1 MDMAN
6 IMNEKFNSMKDF
18 FRGKSVLVAYSGG
31 MDSSTLIHFLNDLP
45 DVKLTAVTVLGPHIP
60 QEEFKRSKEICRKFN
75 INHLIIEANPL
86 KLEGMICN
94 DENRCYFCK
103 TAVFNIL
110 KSKAVELQADIV
122 CDGTNVTDKSDFRPG
137 MRALKELEVFSPF
150 LEFGIG
156 KEEIKSYLIENGLA
170 DWITPSNACLISR
183 VPYGLKFDEK
193 DLAKIDTAETFI
205 RSLGIKQ
212 VRCRLHS
219 DLVRIEVLDDDLHI
233 LIDNKKKIFDRLS
246 KIGFKYITFD
256 LRGYKT
262 GGAN

>member
-1 MDMAN
+1 MEN
-6 IMNEKFNSMKDF
+6 IMNDKFAAMKNF
-18 FRGKSVLVAYSGG
+18 FIGKSVMVAYSGG
-31 MDSSTLIHFLNDLP
+31 MDSSTLIHFLSNLP

-60 QEEFKRSKEICRKFN
+60 HEEFARSKEICSKFN

-94 DENRCYFCK
+94 DENRCYHCK
-103 TAVFNIL
+103 TAVFKIL
-110 KSKAVELQADIV
+110 KSKAKELEADVV
-122 CDGTNVTDKSDFRPG
+122 CDGTNVTDTSDFRPG

-156 KEEIKSYLIENGLA
+156 KEEIKSYLVENGLTE
-170 DWITPSNACLISR
+170 WITPSNACLISR
-183 VPYGLKFDEK
+183 VPYGTKFNEE
-193 DLAKIDTAETFI
+193 DLAKIDTAETFL

-212 VRCRLHS
+212 VRCRLHP
-219 DLVRIEVLDDDLHI
+219 DLVRIEVLDDDFPTI
-233 LIDNKKKIFDRLS
+233 TRNKAKIHDRLNE
-246 KIGFKYITFD
+246 IGFKYITVD